1 MGSFHLTY
9 TWRELKVTFQILAGG
24 KFFMLQLFF
33 CTLIK
38 VELRNIWI
46 YQRILGCFLQEL
58 LWSLDVRTCLS

>member
-46 YQRILGCFLQEL
+46 Y
-58 LWSLDVRTCLS
+58 